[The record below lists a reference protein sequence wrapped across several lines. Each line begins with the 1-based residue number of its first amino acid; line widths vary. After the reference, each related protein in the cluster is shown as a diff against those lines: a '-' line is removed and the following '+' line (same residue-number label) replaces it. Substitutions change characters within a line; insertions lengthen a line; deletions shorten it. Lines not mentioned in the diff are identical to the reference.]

1 MQGFVQLRKKV
12 GVQMSKNIKN
22 IAFVLLCFCAVTC
35 LVWLV
40 RYTVPAISSTRSSVP
55 FAAVDSQAISNATA
69 TGGNSSGCCTCCGCT
84 CVGAASQSGV
94 NTQSNAQPQSTASV
108 ATQSISLEDYNKV
121 DLNTASKEQLATLAG
136 VGEEK
141 ANYIIE
147 YRVMVAPFTQVEDVL
162 QVYGITENM
171 LESWGDN
178 VYVSV
183 VED

>member
-1 MQGFVQLRKKV
+1 
-12 GVQMSKNIKN
+12 MSKNIKN
-22 IAFVLLCFCAVTC
+22 IAFVLLCVCAITC

-40 RYTVPAISSTRSSVP
+40 RYTVPAMGSTRSGVS
-55 FAAVDSQAISNATA
+55 FATVDSQATSNVDA
-69 TGGNSSGCCTCCGCT
+69 TGCSSSACCTCCCCT
-84 CVGAASQSGV
+84 CVGAESQSGV
-94 NTQSNAQPQSTASV
+94 NTQSSAQPQSTASV
-108 ATQSISLEDYNKV
+108 ATHSISLEDYNKV
-121 DLNTASKEQLATLAG
+121 DLNTASKAQLATLAG

-147 YRVMVAPFTQVEDVL
+147 YRVMVAPFTQVKDVL

-178 VYVSV
+178 VYVSA